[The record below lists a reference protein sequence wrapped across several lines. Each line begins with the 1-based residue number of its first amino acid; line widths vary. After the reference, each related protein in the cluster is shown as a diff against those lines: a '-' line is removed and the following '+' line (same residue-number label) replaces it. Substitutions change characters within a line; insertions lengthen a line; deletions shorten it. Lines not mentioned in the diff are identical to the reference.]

1 MTIVSCD
8 IADDASQTIV
18 MMPAKASRQASRQ
31 CCARRASQ
39 IAGPGRDWGG
49 GVSSPCPTAGG
60 QEMNDDA
67 CACMAAYYHEYWFA
81 GVAPWGAG
89 RRRSSAANP
98 WGNEAYDE

>member
-1 MTIVSCD
+1 MLRPQGV
-8 IADDASQTIV
+8 
-18 MMPAKASRQASRQ
+18 PK
-31 CCARRASQ
+31 RRAR
-39 IAGPGRDWGG
+39 PGLRGG

-89 RRRSSAANP
+89 RRRSSATNP
-98 WGNEAYDE
+98 WGNEAYGE

>member
-1 MTIVSCD
+1 MLRPQGVPK
-8 IADDASQTIV
+8 SQG
-18 MMPAKASRQASRQ
+18 PAGTEGERFLAVPDR
-31 CCARRASQ
+31 
-39 IAGPGRDWGG
+39 GR
-49 GVSSPCPTAGG
+49 

-67 CACMAAYYHEYWFA
+67 CACMAAYYYEYWFA

>member
-1 MTIVSCD
+1 MLRPQGV
-8 IADDASQTIV
+8 
-18 MMPAKASRQASRQ
+18 PN
-31 CCARRASQ
+31 RRAR
-39 IAGPGRDWGG
+39 PGLRGRFLAVPDRGR
-49 GVSSPCPTAGG
+49 

-98 WGNEAYDE
+98 WGNEAYDEW

>member
-1 MTIVSCD
+1 MLRPQDVSQ
-8 IADDASQTIV
+8 SQV
-18 MMPAKASRQASRQ
+18 PA
-31 CCARRASQ
+31 
-39 IAGPGRDWGG
+39 GTEG

-98 WGNEAYDE
+98 WGNEAYGE